1 MSINDLFNKIAGER
15 KVGGAPEMLIVG
27 LGNYGS
33 KYDDTRHNAGFRAI
47 DYIAEKLGVKINKS
61 KFKSLVCD
69 VEISSKRVLLMKPQT
84 YMNASGTAIIEAT
97 DFYKIAPENV
107 IVLHDDISFD
117 SGKIRIRR
125 EGSAGGHNGLKNII
139 LHLGHDG
146 FVRLKMGVGEK
157 PKGYDL
163 ADYVLGHFSKEE
175 RSVMD
180 QAAQKAA
187 DAIRMII
194 TQDPDAAMNEF
205 NRKA

>member
-69 VEISSKRVLLMKPQT
+69 VEISSRRVLLMKPQT

-125 EGSAGGHNGLKNII
+125 EGSAGGHNGLKSVQEW
-139 LHLGHDG
+139 LGSDKYP
-146 FVRLKMGVGEK
+146 RIKIGVGKK
-157 PKGYDL
+157 PAEYILTDW
-163 ADYVLGHFSKEE
+163 VLGKLPSADLEAE
-175 RSVMD
+175 AGRYGDILGAVELM
-180 QAAQKAA
+180 AANNYDK
-187 DAIRMII
+187 
-194 TQDPDAAMNEF
+194 AMNLY
-205 NRKA
+205 N

>member
-15 KVGGAPEMLIVG
+15 KAGGAPEMLIVG

-84 YMNASGTAIIEAT
+84 YMNASGTAIIEAA

-125 EGSAGGHNGLKNII
+125 EGSAGGHNGLKSVQEW
-139 LHLGHDG
+139 LGSDKYP
-146 FVRLKMGVGEK
+146 RIKIGVGKK
-157 PKGYDL
+157 PSEYILTDW
-163 ADYVLGHFSKEE
+163 VLGKLSQADLEPEAGRYGDIFSAVEL
-175 RSVMD
+175 M
-180 QAAQKAA
+180 AANNFDK
-187 DAIRMII
+187 
-194 TQDPDAAMNEF
+194 AMNLY
-205 NRKA
+205 N

>member
-15 KVGGAPEMLIVG
+15 KAGGAPEILIVG

-33 KYDDTRHNAGFRAI
+33 KYDGTRHNAGFRAI

-84 YMNASGTAIIEAT
+84 YMNASGTAIIEAAE
-97 DFYKIAPENV
+97 FYKIAPENV

-125 EGSAGGHNGLKNII
+125 DGSAGGHNGLKSVQEW
-139 LHLGHDG
+139 LGSDKYP
-146 FVRLKMGVGEK
+146 RIKIGVGKK
-157 PKGYDL
+157 PAEYILTDW
-163 ADYVLGHFSKEE
+163 VLGKLSSADLEAESGRYGDIFGAVEL
-175 RSVMD
+175 M
-180 QAAQKAA
+180 AANNYDK
-187 DAIRMII
+187 
-194 TQDPDAAMNEF
+194 AMNLY
-205 NRKA
+205 N

>member
-15 KVGGAPEMLIVG
+15 KAGGAPEILIVG

-33 KYDDTRHNAGFRAI
+33 KYDGTRHNAGFRAI

-84 YMNASGTAIIEAT
+84 YMNASGTAIIEAA

-125 EGSAGGHNGLKNII
+125 DGSAGGHNGLKSVQEW
-139 LHLGHDG
+139 LGSDKYP
-146 FVRLKMGVGEK
+146 RIKIGVGKK
-157 PKGYDL
+157 PAEYILTDW
-163 ADYVLGHFSKEE
+163 VLGKLS
-175 RSVMD
+175 
-180 QAAQKAA
+180 QADLEAEAGRYGDIFGAVELMAA
-187 DAIRMII
+187 NNFDK
-194 TQDPDAAMNEF
+194 AMNLY
-205 NRKA
+205 N

>member
-1 MSINDLFNKIAGER
+1 MSINDLFNKISGER

-33 KYDDTRHNAGFRAI
+33 KYDGTRHNAGFRAI
-47 DYIAEKLGVKINKS
+47 DYIAEKLGAKINKS

-125 EGSAGGHNGLKNII
+125 EGSAGGHNGLKSVQEW
-139 LHLGHDG
+139 LGSDKYP
-146 FVRLKMGVGEK
+146 RIKIGVGKK
-157 PKGYDL
+157 PAEYILTDW
-163 ADYVLGHFSKEE
+163 VLGRLPAPDLEAE
-175 RSVMD
+175 AGRYGDILGAVGLM
-180 QAAQKAA
+180 AANNYDK
-187 DAIRMII
+187 
-194 TQDPDAAMNEF
+194 AMNLY
-205 NRKA
+205 N

>member
-33 KYDDTRHNAGFRAI
+33 KYDGTRHNAGFRAI
-47 DYIAEKLGVKINKS
+47 DYIAEKLGAKINKS

-125 EGSAGGHNGLKNII
+125 EGSAGGHNGLKSVQEW
-139 LHLGHDG
+139 LGSDKYP
-146 FVRLKMGVGEK
+146 RIKIGVGKK
-157 PKGYDL
+157 PAEYILTDW
-163 ADYVLGHFSKEE
+163 VLGRLPAPDLEAE
-175 RSVMD
+175 AGRYGDILGAVELM
-180 QAAQKAA
+180 AANNYDK
-187 DAIRMII
+187 
-194 TQDPDAAMNEF
+194 AMNLY
-205 NRKA
+205 N

>member
-47 DYIAEKLGVKINKS
+47 DYIAEKFGVKINKS

-69 VEISSKRVLLMKPQT
+69 VEISSRRVLLMKPQT

-125 EGSAGGHNGLKNII
+125 EGSAGGHNGLKSVQEW
-139 LHLGHDG
+139 LGSDKYP
-146 FVRLKMGVGEK
+146 RIKIGVGKK
-157 PKGYDL
+157 PAEYILTDW
-163 ADYVLGHFSKEE
+163 VLGKLPSADLEAE
-175 RSVMD
+175 AGRYGDILGAVELM
-180 QAAQKAA
+180 AANNYDK
-187 DAIRMII
+187 
-194 TQDPDAAMNEF
+194 AMNLY
-205 NRKA
+205 N

>member
-33 KYDDTRHNAGFRAI
+33 KYDGTRHNAGFRAI
-47 DYIAEKLGVKINKS
+47 DYIAEKLGAKINKS

-125 EGSAGGHNGLKNII
+125 EGSAGGHNGLKSVQEW
-139 LHLGHDG
+139 LGSDKYP
-146 FVRLKMGVGEK
+146 RIKIGVGKK
-157 PKGYDL
+157 PAEYILTDW
-163 ADYVLGHFSKEE
+163 VLGRLPAPDLEAE
-175 RSVMD
+175 AGRYGDILGAVELM
-180 QAAQKAA
+180 AAQNYDK
-187 DAIRMII
+187 
-194 TQDPDAAMNEF
+194 AMNLY
-205 NRKA
+205 N

>member
-69 VEISSKRVLLMKPQT
+69 VEISSRRVLLMKPQT
-84 YMNASGTAIIEAT
+84 YMNASGTAIVEAT

-125 EGSAGGHNGLKNII
+125 EGSAGGHNGLKSVQEW
-139 LHLGHDG
+139 LGSDKYP
-146 FVRLKMGVGEK
+146 RIKIGVGKK
-157 PKGYDL
+157 PAEYILTDW
-163 ADYVLGHFSKEE
+163 VLGKLPSADLEAE
-175 RSVMD
+175 AGRYGDILGAVELM
-180 QAAQKAA
+180 AANNYDK
-187 DAIRMII
+187 
-194 TQDPDAAMNEF
+194 AMNLY
-205 NRKA
+205 N

>member
-1 MSINDLFNKIAGER
+1 MSINDLFNKISGER

-33 KYDDTRHNAGFRAI
+33 KYDGTRHNAGFRAI
-47 DYIAEKLGVKINKS
+47 DYIAEKLGAKINKS

-125 EGSAGGHNGLKNII
+125 EGSAGGHNGLKSVQEW
-139 LHLGHDG
+139 LGSDKYP
-146 FVRLKMGVGEK
+146 RIKIGVGKK
-157 PKGYDL
+157 PAEYILTDW
-163 ADYVLGHFSKEE
+163 VLGRLPAPDLEAE
-175 RSVMD
+175 AGRYGDILGAVELM
-180 QAAQKAA
+180 AANNYDK
-187 DAIRMII
+187 
-194 TQDPDAAMNEF
+194 AMNLY
-205 NRKA
+205 N

>member
-125 EGSAGGHNGLKNII
+125 EGSAGGHNGLKSVQEW
-139 LHLGHDG
+139 LGSDKYP
-146 FVRLKMGVGEK
+146 RIKIGVGKK
-157 PKGYDL
+157 PTEYILTDW
-163 ADYVLGHFSKEE
+163 VLGKLPSADLEAE
-175 RSVMD
+175 AGRYGDILGAVELM
-180 QAAQKAA
+180 AANNYDK
-187 DAIRMII
+187 
-194 TQDPDAAMNEF
+194 AMNLY
-205 NRKA
+205 N